1 MERRDFLRTTLGAAA
16 ALSGA
21 TLIGAPAARAL
32 RAQARPAPGAQ
43 AALPTMTT
51 YKSPTCGC
59 CTGWVDHAKAAGF
72 TVKVIDT
79 ADLASVK
86 REMGVP
92 ARLQSCHTVMV
103 GGYVVEGHV
112 PAADVKRLLAQKPK
126 VRGLAVPGMPIGSPG
141 MEQGPPSGYD
151 RYDVLTFDDA
161 GKTTVFATHG
171 PPRRG

>member
-21 TLIGAPAARAL
+21 ALVGATARREL
-32 RAQARPAPGAQ
+32 HAQVRPAQ
-43 AALPTMTT
+43 AALPAITT

-79 ADLASVK
+79 DDLASVK

-92 ARLQSCHTVMV
+92 GPLHSCHTAVV
-103 GGYVVEGHV
+103 GGYIVEGHV
-112 PAADVKRLLAQKPK
+112 PATDVKRLLAQKPK
-126 VRGLAVPGMPIGSPG
+126 VRGIAVPGMPIGSPG

-151 RYDVLTFDDA
+151 RYEVKTFDDA